1 MPGRSV
7 RPAFVQS
14 THFIVMHTAVPCA
27 HETVTQGQARV
38 REPAELWLPENME
51 SRWQAIVAP
60 YRPSLF
66 RCLVIVAD
74 FVMLACSLE
83 PVVF

>member
-1 MPGRSV
+1 M
-7 RPAFVQS
+7 
-14 THFIVMHTAVPCA
+14 
-27 HETVTQGQARV
+27 
-38 REPAELWLPENME
+38 REPAELWLPKNME
-51 SRWQAIVAP
+51 SRWQVIVAP

-66 RCLVIVAD
+66 AASFVIVAD